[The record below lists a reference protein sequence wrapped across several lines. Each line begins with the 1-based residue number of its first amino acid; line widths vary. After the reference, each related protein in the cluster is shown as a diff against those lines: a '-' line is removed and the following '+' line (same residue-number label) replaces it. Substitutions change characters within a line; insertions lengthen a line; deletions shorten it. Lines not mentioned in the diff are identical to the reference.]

1 MALDGELNVLSLY
14 YKAQRCIQVALSYAD
29 MKKTPESLAIYQRAQ
44 MYVVQAKQELAQI
57 KTFSPD
63 ALLQVSESDLL
74 DVENVLRSG
83 TWKSR
88 AAWFLEHGNQD
99 QDEVT
104 EKLDQLNLD
113 ADALIDQLDA
123 YPSVIQP
130 NHLVDFPPK
139 FQPVAC
145 KPFYFDLAANF
156 VKYPEQSLNERT
168 EKTTAG
174 SGFWNIF
181 GRK

>member
-1 MALDGELNVLSLY
+1 
-14 YKAQRCIQVALSYAD
+14 

-44 MYVVQAKQELAQI
+44 LYVVQAKQELAQI
-57 KTFSPD
+57 KTFSQD
-63 ALLQVSESDLL
+63 ALLQISESDLAN
-74 DVENVLRSG
+74 VENIIRSG

-88 AAWFLEHGNQD
+88 AAWFLENGQEED
-99 QDEVT
+99 VT
-104 EKLDQLNLD
+104 EKMDQLNLD
-113 ADALIDQLDA
+113 ADALIHQLDS

-130 NHLVDFPPK
+130 THLVDFPPK

-168 EKTTAG
+168 EKTAGG

>member
-1 MALDGELNVLSLY
+1 
-14 YKAQRCIQVALSYAD
+14 

-44 MYVVQAKQELAQI
+44 LYVVQAKQGLAQI
-57 KTFSPD
+57 KSFSQD
-63 ALLQVSESDLL
+63 ALLQISETDLAN
-74 DVENVLRSG
+74 VENIIRSG

-88 AAWFLEHGNQD
+88 AAWFLENGQEQEQD
-99 QDEVT
+99 VT
-104 EKLDQLNLD
+104 ERMDQLNLD
-113 ADALIDQLDA
+113 ADALINQLDA
-123 YPSVIQP
+123 YPSVIHA
-130 NHLVDFPPK
+130 NHLVEFPPK

-156 VKYPEQSLNERT
+156 VKYPEQSLNDRT
-168 EKTTAG
+168 EKNTGG